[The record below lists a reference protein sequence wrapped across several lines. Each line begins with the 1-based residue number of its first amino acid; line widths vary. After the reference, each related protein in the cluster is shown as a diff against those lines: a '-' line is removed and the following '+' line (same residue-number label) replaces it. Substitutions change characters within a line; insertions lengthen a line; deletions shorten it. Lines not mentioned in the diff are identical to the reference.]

1 MVKNLFWCSL
11 FKDSTAIHKEYT
23 VGNLSRKAHLM
34 GYDDSRH
41 TGLNKVF
48 DNMKNLS
55 YHLRIKGGSRLIK
68 KHNIRFHRQR
78 AHDRKTLFLSA
89 RKLLW
94 ELVLLIR
101 KTNAV

>member
-1 MVKNLFWCSL
+1 MIEDLIRSAFL
-11 FKDSTAIHKEYT
+11 RDHAAIHKEYA
-23 VGNLSRKAHLM
+23 VGDLPRKSHLM
-34 GYDDSRH
+34 GYDHSSH
-41 TGLNKVF
+41 SCLYKVL

-89 RKLLW
+89 GELLR